1 MSIQMYSNGLTSKA
15 LITAIIAFRSFLVD
29 KVIEISNL
37 DLMRDLIEVV
47 DYEVPPFWA
56 FNTDMPDI
64 MRDRLV
70 TRRRS
75 RP

>member
-1 MSIQMYSNGLTSKA
+1 MCTNKKTLH
-15 LITAIIAFRSFLVD
+15 FRARFFLVD

-47 DYEVPPFWA
+47 DYEVTPFWA
-56 FNTDMPDI
+56 FNTDMPHI

-70 TRRRS
+70 TNRRS